1 MQTDIYMMNINM
13 NNKIIA
19 IFFLLTITS
28 CSLAPGMHMSSSTT
42 WLDDEETIFI
52 ESINKEIKILNIYS
66 EANTQPMN
74 KSYLIGIGDQIAI
87 TIWGLPEIFPITNIN
102 PDSNLRRVDSN
113 GNIFFPYVGAIQASG
128 KTQYQLRE
136 DLTFSLSKF
145 FNNPQVDISI
155 ARFNSQN
162 FYILGEVTKPQKI
175 NINDIPISLADAV
188 GEALGLNTN
197 TSKGSDVFIIR
208 HYNSETPKIYR
219 ADLSSPAGFIAAGE
233 FYIKDNDIIYVNA
246 SGTARWNK
254 VISQFFPFSTFLN
267 SVDNLTSSD

>member
-1 MQTDIYMMNINM
+1 MELFTMHTQNLLDIMGIMIIMVITRISIMQTDIYMMNINM

-113 GNIFFPYVGAIQASG
+113 GNIFSFMLALFKLLV
-128 KTQYQLRE
+128 
-136 DLTFSLSKF
+136 
-145 FNNPQVDISI
+145 
-155 ARFNSQN
+155 
-162 FYILGEVTKPQKI
+162 KP
-175 NINDIPISLADAV
+175 NIN
-188 GEALGLNTN
+188 
-197 TSKGSDVFIIR
+197 
-208 HYNSETPKIYR
+208 
-219 ADLSSPAGFIAAGE
+219 
-233 FYIKDNDIIYVNA
+233 
-246 SGTARWNK
+246 
-254 VISQFFPFSTFLN
+254 
-267 SVDNLTSSD
+267 